1 LSLRLSAELLDVR
14 NENDL
19 KSAFAESL
27 DDKIDAISVGID
39 ALTQA
44 RTGLIVELAGS
55 YKLSTAY
62 PAPEFVEAGGLVG
75 YGHIIRG
82 LYYRSAALMNKIFKG
97 AEPGNQPVEQPTKI
111 ESHDQSQVV

>member
-1 LSLRLSAELLDVR
+1 LPLRLSAELLDVR

-19 KSAFAESL
+19 KGAFAESL
-27 DDKIDAISVGID
+27 DDKIDAIGID

-55 YKLSTAY
+55 NKLSTAY

-97 AEPGNQPVEQPTKI
+97 AKPGNQSVEQPTKI
-111 ESHDQSQVV
+111 ESHDQSHVV